1 MSENQTKQERRRKL
15 VRNRDYLRA
24 LQTMGTQLRKTDH
37 DELEAIEAEIA
48 AIDAQQERAQ
58 HQ

>member
-1 MSENQTKQERRRKL
+1 MANPTTQQERRRKL

-24 LQTMGTQLRKTDH
+24 LQVMGTQLRKSEH
-37 DELEAIEAEIA
+37 EELEAIEAEIA